1 VSTFVTLC
9 AVDSAARQAL
19 EAARIGAFFRPR
31 DVEPFGIS
39 FRQLQTLQAEG
50 AVEKVGSGL
59 YRLSSVEPTE
69 LETVAM
75 VASVIPNG
83 IVCLLTALLI
93 HDIGTQLPHEIWM
106 AIDRRARKPVRLPAK
121 VRLFRFS
128 GRMLTYGVTT
138 KEMLGVPVKI
148 TSPARTVVDCFRYRN
163 KVGIDVAMEALRDA
177 IRSRKATVAEI
188 ERVADVCR
196 QRTVMKPYL
205 EAFSA

>member
-1 VSTFVTLC
+1 MNSSLQQVLK
-9 AVDSAARQAL
+9 A
-19 EAARIGAFFRPR
+19 EGIGAFFRPR
-31 DVEPFGIS
+31 DVEPAGIS
-39 FRQLQTLQAEG
+39 FRRLQNLVAEG

-75 VASVIPNG
+75 VASAVPNG

-128 GRMLTYGVTT
+128 GRMLTYGVITQP
-138 KEMLGVPVKI
+138 MLGVQVKI

-163 KVGIDVAMEALRDA
+163 KVGMDVALEALRD
-177 IRSRKATVAEI
+177 IVSSRKATIAEIDRVAE
-188 ERVADVCR
+188 VCR